1 MECVFRIVY
10 VGLMNYRWIAL
21 VFFVSC
27 LFGGCSDESNFKA
40 EIAEGVVLVDFGAPW
55 CGPCKMQ
62 APILEEVAK
71 SVEGYGKVVK
81 LNVDEEP
88 DVARKYGIRSI
99 PTLIIFKDGRVHK
112 KFQGVTDATTL
123 AAAVKAAG

>member
-1 MECVFRIVY
+1 MA
-10 VGLMNYRWIAL
+10 AL
-21 VFFVSC
+21 VLSASCFV
-27 LFGGCSDESNFKA
+27 GGCSDAVSLDESNFKE
-40 EIAEGVVLVDFGAPW
+40 EIAEGVVLVDFWAPW
-55 CGPCKMQ
+55 CGPCKTQ

>member
-1 MECVFRIVY
+1 MSC
-10 VGLMNYRWIAL
+10 
-21 VFFVSC
+21 FV
-27 LFGGCSDESNFKA
+27 GGCSGTASLDESSFKE
-40 EIAEGVVLVDFGAPW
+40 EIAEGVVLVLVLVDFWAPW
-55 CGPCKMQ
+55 CGPCKTQ

-71 SVEGYGKVVK
+71 SVEGYARVVK